1 MAQVAGSP
9 ADQGFVKLFRL
20 VLELPG
26 AKSLLER
33 PVLQA
38 LEGGKDCIVQMNEK
52 RLFIFSRDIPERPID
67 CILPFFC
74 NW

>member
-9 ADQGFVKLFRL
+9 ARQGYIKLFHL

-38 LEGGKDCIVQMNEK
+38 PEGGKDCIMRMN
-52 RLFIFSRDIPERPID
+52 
-67 CILPFFC
+67 
-74 NW
+74 